1 MGKEWK
7 IEMNGI
13 SLNGFKVIHGGI
25 VLNALA
31 LKAIKMRDG
40 MDASN
45 REIVEK
51 PIWLEALAINEDG
64 NIVSTGMKHGPF
76 SLSRLSQSSQA
87 AAGHTVNGSEYR
99 DDLY

>member
-51 PIWLEALAINEDG
+51 PIWLEVLAINEDG
-64 NIVSTGMKHGPF
+64 NIVSI
-76 SLSRLSQSSQA
+76 
-87 AAGHTVNGSEYR
+87 R
-99 DDLY
+99 DEAWTFQFIPVVTK

>member
-51 PIWLEALAINEDG
+51 PI
-64 NIVSTGMKHGPF
+64 
-76 SLSRLSQSSQA
+76 
-87 AAGHTVNGSEYR
+87 
-99 DDLY
+99 

>member
-45 REIVEK
+45 REIVESLYGLK
-51 PIWLEALAINEDG
+51 SWQSMRMGTLYL
-64 NIVSTGMKHGPF
+64 SGMKHGPF

>member
-1 MGKEWK
+1 
-7 IEMNGI
+7 MNGI

-45 REIVEK
+45 REIMEK
-51 PIWLEALAINEDG
+51 PIWLEVLAINA
-64 NIVSTGMKHGPF
+64 
-76 SLSRLSQSSQA
+76 QSSRA
-87 AAGHTVNGSEYR
+87 AAGHTVNGSEYG
-99 DDLY
+99 DELY

>member
-51 PIWLEALAINEDG
+51 PIWLEVLAINEDG
-64 NIVSTGMKHGPF
+64 NIISI
-76 SLSRLSQSSQA
+76 
-87 AAGHTVNGSEYR
+87 R
-99 DDLY
+99 DEAWTFQFVPNITKFTQEITK